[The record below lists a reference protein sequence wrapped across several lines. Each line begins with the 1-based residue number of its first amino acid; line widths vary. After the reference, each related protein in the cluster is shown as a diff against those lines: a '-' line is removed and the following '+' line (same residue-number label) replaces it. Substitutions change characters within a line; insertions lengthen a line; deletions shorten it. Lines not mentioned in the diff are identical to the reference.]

1 MASWV
6 QCSLVLAA
14 VVAVLPLAGC
24 GNGFP
29 PQSELHGLRVLA
41 VRPEPAS
48 GSPGATVRL
57 KMLVADARPL
67 VDRDDGTRGPPSDVQ
82 VAWLGGCHN
91 PPSRQYFACA
101 PTLRRIA
108 SDPAA
113 ALAAGLIGMGDTY
126 DLVIPDDILSSAPR
140 LASDPVHFGV
150 SYAFFAACTGNL
162 VPAEGAGD
170 QFPFACL
177 TDEGAPIGPSGF
189 VIGFSTVYSY
199 ENDLNHSPVLT
210 GLDFDS
216 RTTLAASS
224 DPFGEADAPE
234 LPIPCTVQTEAV
246 DCAGA
251 PFGHPARCSQNGV
264 CAPFISS
271 CSGKQCPGH
280 RVSPHFLAA
289 SLEGAPGGG
298 TEITWASY
306 YSTLGTWNSDTR
318 LVADRSNGLAR
329 DFSALWTAPP
339 PAADGERQSARL
351 WVTVNDQRGGAT
363 WAFFDVV
370 VE

>member
-1 MASWV
+1 MSRASCYW
-6 QCSLVLAA
+6 VLAA
-14 VVAVLPLAGC
+14 VVAVVALGGC
-24 GNGFP
+24 QGDFP
-29 PQSELHGLRVLA
+29 PPSELHGLRVLA

-57 KMLVADARPL
+57 EMLVADARPF
-67 VDRDDGTRGPPSDVQ
+67 VDRDDGTRGPPSEVQ

-91 PPSRQYFACA
+91 PPSRQYYACA
-101 PTLRRIA
+101 PALERLA
-108 SDPAA
+108 ADPAA
-113 ALAAGLIGMGDTY
+113 ALASGLLGQGTGY
-126 DLVIPDDILSSAPR
+126 DLVIPEDILSSAPR

-150 SYAFFAACTGNL
+150 SYVFFAACTGNL

-170 QFPFACL
+170 KFPFACL
-177 TDEGAPIGPSGF
+177 NDDGAPIGPSGF

-216 RTTLAASS
+216 RTALASS
-224 DPFGEADAPE
+224 VDPFGDTDVPE
-234 LPIPCTVQTEAV
+234 LPIPCTAETEAA

-264 CAPFISS
+264 CAPFISA
-271 CSGKQCPGH
+271 CSGKGCPGL
-280 RVSPHFLAA
+280 RVSPLLRAA
-289 SLEGAPGGG
+289 SVEGAPGGG
-298 TEITWASY
+298 TEITWAGY
-306 YSTLGTWNSDTR
+306 YSTLGTWSSDTR

-329 DFSALWTAPP
+329 DFSSLWTAPP
-339 PAADGERQSARL
+339 PAAGGARQSARL